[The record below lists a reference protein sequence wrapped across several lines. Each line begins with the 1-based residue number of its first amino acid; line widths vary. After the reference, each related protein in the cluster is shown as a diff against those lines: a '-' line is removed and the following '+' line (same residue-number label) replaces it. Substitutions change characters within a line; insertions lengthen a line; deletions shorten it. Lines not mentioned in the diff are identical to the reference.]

1 MFFLIFSWLTWNSCH
16 VFEFKFT
23 LANQMHTPASKKKV
37 SHRVLSIAYHTVANL
52 VQLESRFVVTPS
64 WYRTLSV
71 LKFYFQSSWIA
82 DGCHRLYHYTLS
94 LRIQLECG
102 KVRIRKTPNTDTFH
116 AVNTAF
122 IFQYKQRIIVLFI
135 ILYAYIVANAFPI
148 DFISLSEWK
157 YVKPDEKQSELKT
170 LSLGCCKG
178 ESRFNL

>member
-82 DGCHRLYHYTLS
+82 DGCHRLYTTLYLS
-94 LRIQLECG
+94 VFSQNAGKYGSEKLRI
-102 KVRIRKTPNTDTFH
+102 RT
-116 AVNTAF
+116 
-122 IFQYKQRIIVLFI
+122 LFTQCI
-135 ILYAYIVANAFPI
+135 PLSFFNISSGLLYYLSSCMLIL
-148 DFISLSEWK
+148 
-157 YVKPDEKQSELKT
+157 QQT
-170 LSLGCCKG
+170 H
-178 ESRFNL
+178 SRLTSSVCRNGNM